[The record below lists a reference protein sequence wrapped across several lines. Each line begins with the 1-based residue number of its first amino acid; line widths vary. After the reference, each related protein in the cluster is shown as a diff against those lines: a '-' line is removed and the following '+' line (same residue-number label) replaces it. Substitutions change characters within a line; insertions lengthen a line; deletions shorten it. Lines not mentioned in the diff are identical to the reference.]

1 MLNSDV
7 KEQQTAIVVNVFSR
21 ENDDDAFT
29 EFLELVSSSNISV
42 VAQVTSTRQN
52 PDSKF
57 YIGSGKADEVAE
69 VIKLYE
75 PDVVIV
81 NHDLTPGQERNLER
95 HISCRVIS
103 RVGLILDIFAQ
114 RASSHAG
121 KLQVELAQLQHLSTR
136 LVRGWTHLERQKGGI
151 GLRGPGETQL
161 ETDRRLLG
169 ERIKTINARLSKVH
183 KQREQGR
190 QQRKRNEIPVVS
202 MVGYTNAGKST
213 LFNRLSNSGVYAAN
227 QLFATLDPTHR
238 RLELNGADPI
248 ILTDTVGFI
257 RDLPHELVESFKA
270 TLDEV
275 READLLLHVID
286 VYADNREFIRDEVN
300 TVIEQIGA
308 ADVPQIEVYN
318 KIDLHS
324 DIETKVE
331 YASEDHQT
339 AKIWVSAVTGEGM
352 DTLTELIQ
360 RTLQSGVESHDLI
373 IPASEG
379 RFRSMLFEMGT
390 VREEECLDN
399 GDWKIQVDIQGKRL
413 HKLVNE
419 ANKPIIDLH

>member
-1 MLNSDV
+1 MLDTDV
-7 KEQQTAIVVNVFSR
+7 RIQQTAVAVHVFSR
-21 ENDDDAFT
+21 ENDDDSFT
-29 EFLELVSSSNISV
+29 EFLELVASSDTEV
-42 VAQVTSTRQN
+42 VARVTSTRQN
-52 PDSKF
+52 PDPK
-57 YIGSGKADEVAE
+57 YYVGTGKADEIAE
-69 VIKLYE
+69 VVKLFAA
-75 PDVVIV
+75 DVVIV
-81 NHDLTPGQERNLER
+81 NHDLSPAQERNLER
-95 HISCRVIS
+95 HISCHVIS

-169 ERIKTINARLSKVH
+169 ERIKTINSRLTKVH

-190 QQRKRNEIPVVS
+190 QQRKRNAIPVVS

-213 LFNRLSNSGVYAAN
+213 LFNQLSNSGVYAAN
-227 QLFATLDPTHR
+227 KLFATLDPTHR
-238 RLELNGADPI
+238 KLELEQNETI

-257 RDLPHELVESFKA
+257 RNLPHELVESFKA

-286 VYADNREFIRDEVN
+286 VYADNREYIRDEVN
-300 TVIEQIGA
+300 SVIEQIGA
-308 ADVPQIEVYN
+308 TDVPQIEVYN
-318 KIDLHS
+318 KIDLHGEIKS
-324 DIETKVE
+324 QAE
-331 YASEDHQT
+331 YASVDYPV
-339 AKIWVSAVTGEGM
+339 AKVWVSAKTGEGL
-352 DTLTELIQ
+352 DELKQLIKSS
-360 RTLQSGVESHDLI
+360 LLNGVESHDLI

-379 RFRSMLFEMGT
+379 RIRSRLFEMGNVT
-390 VREEECLDN
+390 QEQCLEN
-399 GDWKIQVDIQGKRL
+399 GDWKIQVDIQTKRL

-419 ANKPIIDLH
+419 ANKPIIGLH

>member
-1 MLNSDV
+1 MLSSESKD
-7 KEQQTAIVVNVFSR
+7 QQTAIVVHVFSR

-29 EFLELVSSSNISV
+29 EFLELVSSSDIKV
-42 VAQVTSTRQN
+42 LAQVTSTRQN

-57 YIGSGKADEVAE
+57 YIGSGKADEVSE
-69 VIKLYE
+69 VVKLYE

-81 NHDLTPGQERNLER
+81 NHDLSPAQERNLER
-95 HISCRVIS
+95 HISRRVIS

-238 RLELNGADPI
+238 RLELKGDPI
-248 ILTDTVGFI
+248 VLTDTVGFI

-300 TVIEQIGA
+300 SVIEQIGA
-308 ADVPQIEVYN
+308 VDVPQIEVYN
-318 KIDLHS
+318 KIDLHD

-331 YASEDHQT
+331 YASEDNPT

-352 DTLTELIQ
+352 DTLAELIQ
-360 RTLQSGVESHDLI
+360 GTLQSGIELHDLI
-373 IPASEG
+373 VPASEG
-379 RFRSMLFEMGT
+379 RFRSKLFEMGT

-419 ANKPIIDLH
+419 AKKPIIDLH